1 MYKITIAADDLFL
14 NRRDTT
20 SRSDREM
27 TVPMIFVKREN
38 ISKRIDIVN
47 SRIGRAFKRTGLD
60 SIVPLDFDESLII
73 LSEFKESYN
82 LDSSITQDE
91 KYKKEKD
98 IGITERQLRNE
109 YNLLRSY
116 IKSSNK
122 YEVEL
127 HKKFSLPAACI
138 LFVMTGASLGVLFRK
153 GGFTI
158 AVGLSF
164 GFFLI
169 YYILMIVGEDLADRN
184 IVSPVIGVWS
194 PNAILLIISMYL
206 ILHTVKE
213 QAPLRASFSFLKK
226 LLKNSGRPKNNS

>member
-1 MYKITIAADDLFL
+1 MEINNRTVRLNKRPSGLPEKNTWSFNEENFDLKL
-14 NRRDTT
+14 N
-20 SRSDREM
+20 
-27 TVPMIFVKREN
+27 EN
-38 ISKRIDIVN
+38 QFIIKNDFIS
-47 SRIGRAFKRTGLD
+47 LD
-60 SIVPLDFDESLII
+60 PAMRGWLNDA
-73 LSEFKESYN
+73 
-82 LDSSITQDE
+82 
-91 KYKKEKD
+91 
-98 IGITERQLRNE
+98 
-109 YNLLRSY
+109 RSY
-116 IKSSNK
+116 IKPVQVGEVMRAGSVGKVIKSNNK
-122 YEVEL
+122 YEVEF

>member
-1 MYKITIAADDLFL
+1 M
-14 NRRDTT
+14 
-20 SRSDREM
+20 
-27 TVPMIFVKREN
+27 
-38 ISKRIDIVN
+38 
-47 SRIGRAFKRTGLD
+47 
-60 SIVPLDFDESLII
+60 
-73 LSEFKESYN
+73 
-82 LDSSITQDE
+82 
-91 KYKKEKD
+91 
-98 IGITERQLRNE
+98 
-109 YNLLRSY
+109 
-116 IKSSNK
+116 
-122 YEVEL
+122 
-127 HKKFSLPAACI
+127 
-138 LFVMTGASLGVLFRK
+138 FRK